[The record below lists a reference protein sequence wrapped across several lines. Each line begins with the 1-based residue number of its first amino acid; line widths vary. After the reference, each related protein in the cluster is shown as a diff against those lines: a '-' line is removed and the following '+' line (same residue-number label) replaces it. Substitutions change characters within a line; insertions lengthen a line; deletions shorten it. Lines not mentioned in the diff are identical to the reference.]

1 MFNENIAEI
10 DEEIYRWQNFK
21 NEKIKEQ
28 IEDVFKKIKNDK
40 EYEKSFF
47 IKNWKIILF
56 GIYLKKDIDCQN
68 YSSDRGLE
76 YGEFLISNENFETLK
91 ESKKIIKYF
100 PDNIAFLDTTIIIDN
115 DKKYFI
121 EVFKSADVVDE
132 NYSGSTDYYFLDKF
146 IDTIIDFYS
155 SQQKAVVEKF
165 RALVESYFSD
175 CEKCKFFSI
184 CSKQEYEKEAICL
197 KF

>member
-1 MFNENIAEI
+1 MFNETISKIKEDI
-10 DEEIYRWQNFK
+10 DKMQNLK
-21 NEKIKEQ
+21 NEKINEQ
-28 IEDVFKKIKNDK
+28 IVNVFEKIKNDE
-40 EYEKSFF
+40 EYKKSFF

-56 GIYLKKDIDCQN
+56 GIYLKKGIDYQN
-68 YSSDRGLE
+68 YISNNGYE
-76 YGEFLISNENFETLK
+76 YEEFLRSIANFEELK

-100 PDNIAFLDTTIIIDN
+100 PDSVASLDTTVIVDN

-121 EVFKSADVVDE
+121 EVFKSSDAIDE
-132 NYSGSTDYYFLDKF
+132 NYYGSVDYYFVDKF

-155 SQQKAVVEKF
+155 TQQTAVVEKF
-165 RALVESYFSD
+165 RSLVEYYFSD
-175 CEKCKFFSI
+175 CKKCKFFST

>member
-1 MFNENIAEI
+1 MFNETIEKI
-10 DEEIYRWQNFK
+10 EEEIYRRQNFK

-47 IKNWKIILF
+47 IKNWQIILF
-56 GIYLKKDIDCQN
+56 GIYLKKAADYQN
-68 YSSDRGLE
+68 DSSDNGCE
-76 YGEFLISNENFETLK
+76 YEEFLSSIENFEELK

-100 PDNIAFLDTTIIIDN
+100 PDSIAFLDKTITVDN

-121 EVFKSADVVDE
+121 EVFKSEDVIDE
-132 NYSGSTDYYFLDKF
+132 NYSGSVDYYFLDKF

-175 CEKCKFFSI
+175 CKKCKFFST

>member
-1 MFNENIAEI
+1 MFNETIVKIEEVI
-10 DEEIYRWQNFK
+10 DKMQNLK
-21 NEKIKEQ
+21 NEKINEQ
-28 IEDVFKKIKNDK
+28 IVDVFKKIKSDE
-40 EYEKSFF
+40 EYKKSFF

-56 GIYLKKDIDCQN
+56 GIYLKKGIDSQYYESN
-68 YSSDRGLE
+68 NGYE
-76 YGEFLISNENFETLK
+76 YEEFLSSIENFEDLK

-100 PDNIAFLDTTIIIDN
+100 PDSIAFLDTTIIVDN

-132 NYSGSTDYYFLDKF
+132 NYCGSVDYYFVNKF
-146 IDTIIDFYS
+146 IDTIVDFYS
-155 SQQKAVVEKF
+155 MQQTAAIEKF
-165 RALVESYFSD
+165 RALVEYYFSD
-175 CEKCKFFSI
+175 CKKCKFFST